1 MKIPFGKPLIGE
13 EEIEAVNK
21 VLHSPML
28 VHGPLANE
36 FENMFA
42 DFVGAKGAVSVSS
55 CTAGMHLVYMSL
67 GLGQGDEVIVPAQ
80 THIATAHAIEIT
92 GAKAVFV
99 DVDKHNGNID
109 INNIEKHINSN
120 TKAIAVVHYLG
131 VPAEMNE
138 IKKIAN
144 KYNLFVLE
152 DCALA
157 PGTIL
162 DSCHAGL
169 HGDVGVFS
177 FYPVK
182 HITTAEGGIVISK
195 HQDLLKK
202 IKHLKAFGLDRN
214 YLERKVPGLYD
225 VTELGLNYRMSEI
238 HAAIGIEQIK
248 KLPIFLN
255 LREENFNKLFDHFKE
270 LPFVRV
276 LPQFNHENSKSS
288 YYCLGLI
295 LDHSKKNKREF
306 IMSQLTSKG
315 IGTSIYY
322 PNPVPRMQYYQVKYR
337 YDSKKYINAETIS
350 DSIISFPVGPHL
362 TIKDM
367 DFIGEQFKLILEN
380 LDV

>member
-295 LDHSKKNKREF
+295 LDHSKKK
-306 IMSQLTSKG
+306 
-315 IGTSIYY
+315 
-322 PNPVPRMQYYQVKYR
+322 
-337 YDSKKYINAETIS
+337 
-350 DSIISFPVGPHL
+350 
-362 TIKDM
+362 
-367 DFIGEQFKLILEN
+367 
-380 LDV
+380 